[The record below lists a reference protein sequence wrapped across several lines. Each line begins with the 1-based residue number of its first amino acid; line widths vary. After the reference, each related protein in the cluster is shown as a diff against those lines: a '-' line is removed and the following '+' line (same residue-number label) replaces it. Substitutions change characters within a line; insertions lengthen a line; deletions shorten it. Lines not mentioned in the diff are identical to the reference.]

1 MLFAFQGMGENRT
14 GFWLAV
20 IRQLVLYIPLL
31 LLMDR
36 LFGMYG
42 LVWAQVLSDG
52 IMALVRFYFW
62 HRFEKRAPGV
72 PAYSGHL
79 KSAAICGWIP
89 IPTIPSCSICS
100 QSWAF
105 KERELCM
112 CRKMTI
118 QGMPTNW
125 FRQSDYFSYLKRSV
139 KSTRCFIAILLNST
153 CCFIVISLK
162 STCCFIAFG
171 NIKRYNSG
179 KFSFNIH
186 CFSNRKD
193 GYKK

>member
-62 HRFEKRAPGV
+62 R
-72 PAYSGHL
+72 
-79 KSAAICGWIP
+79 
-89 IPTIPSCSICS
+89 
-100 QSWAF
+100 
-105 KERELCM
+105 RE
-112 CRKMTI
+112 CRHTLGI
-118 QGMPTNW
+118 
-125 FRQSDYFSYLKRSV
+125 
-139 KSTRCFIAILLNST
+139 
-153 CCFIVISLK
+153 
-162 STCCFIAFG
+162 
-171 NIKRYNSG
+171 
-179 KFSFNIH
+179 
-186 CFSNRKD
+186 
-193 GYKK
+193 